1 MSDRLDT
8 QAEAFA
14 HLLGISGGDVNAAF
28 RKAVALADG
37 LFPHQVEGVA
47 FLLGRRRAILADDM
61 GLGKTRQAIVSLRH
75 LVPGGPYLVVC
86 PASVK
91 RNWAREIELVAPD
104 AAILVIEGGA
114 AVVAT
119 ADWVIVNYDI
129 LGRHADALQQIVW
142 AALVFDEAHYLK
154 NHTSARSRLARELTA
169 RASANAAE
177 PLAVQLLTG
186 TPLTSRPRD
195 LFVLLQLVGHPLGRS
210 FLAFAKRYCA
220 AEKGEFGWKTGG
232 ASNIDELTVQLHGVM
247 LRRSKDDVLALPPKL
262 RTWLPVEV
270 APGTGSRAIKKV
282 FALLTGTHDGATGV
296 GHREDPP
303 RDPRRRG
310 RLLAFITEARQALAF
325 QKTSATLDF
334 VRGAIEQGEKV
345 IVFSCFDDPIRKLA
359 KELGPAAIVLTGKT
373 PGAQRQALVDR
384 FQQSEDVRVFLANII
399 AGGTG
404 LNLTAATQVV
414 FNDLDWVPTNHWQA
428 EDRAY
433 RIGQTRTV
441 NVSYFVA
448 RNTIDDFVHAVLE
461 AKAGLVHAIVEGEAI
476 AEGLGGDVL
485 DELQRALHAFSADL
499 AGAPAGIAG
508 DELIERLLQQA
519 SEEFRASH
527 HVDRHESSPARS
539 PTEIQAFTRAL
550 ERLLKVLSG
559 SSSKRFRY
567 ASTTNRGV
575 EYEIV
580 AADADVT
587 CTCPGFEYRGQ
598 CRHARDVK
606 AALASGQSV
615 PASYAEVHGQ
625 HERS

>member
-1 MSDRLDT
+1 MSDSLET

-28 RKAVALADG
+28 RKAVALAEG

-91 RNWAREIELVAPD
+91 RNWAREVELVAPD

-114 AVVAT
+114 PVVAT
-119 ADWVIVNYDI
+119 ADWIIVNYDI

-154 NHTSARSRLARELTA
+154 NHRSARSRLARDLTA
-169 RASANAAE
+169 RAGANAVE

-262 RTWLPVEV
+262 RTWLSVEV
-270 APGTGSRAIKKV
+270 APGTGAGAIRKV
-282 FALLTGTHDGATGV
+282 FALLTGKQNGADAHHGTL
-296 GHREDPP
+296 
-303 RDPRRRG
+303 DPRRRG
-310 RLLAFITEARQALAF
+310 RLLAFITEARQALAYA
-325 QKTSATLDF
+325 KTSATLDF

-345 IVFSCFDDPIRKLA
+345 IVFSCFDDPIQKLA
-359 KELGPAAIVLTGKT
+359 EELGSAAISLTGKT
-373 PGAQRQALVDR
+373 PAARRQQLVDR
-384 FQQSEDVRVFLANII
+384 FQESEEVRVFLANII
-399 AGGTG
+399 AGGAG

-441 NVSYFVA
+441 NVTYFVA

-461 AKAGLVHAIVEGEAI
+461 TKAGLVHAIVEGEAI
-476 AEGLGGDVL
+476 ADGLGGDVL
-485 DELQRALHAFSADL
+485 EELQRALRAFSADF
-499 AGAPAGIAG
+499 AGAPDGSA
-508 DELIERLLQQA
+508 DEELIERRLKQA

-527 HVDRHESSPARS
+527 HVDRHESSPLRS

-567 ASTTNRGV
+567 ASTSHRGV

-615 PASYAEVHGQ
+615 PPSYAEVQGE